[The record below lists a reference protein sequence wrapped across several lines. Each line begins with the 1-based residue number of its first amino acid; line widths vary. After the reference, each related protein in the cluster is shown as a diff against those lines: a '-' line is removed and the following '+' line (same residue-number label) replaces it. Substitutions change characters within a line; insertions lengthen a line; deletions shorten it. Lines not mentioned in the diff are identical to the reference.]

1 MGARVTRVFRNYNLE
16 NRVHRELS
24 KDKPRAAPRH
34 SVKLPPTASS
44 PQEVD
49 SLNQNNAPL
58 LDHLRSVYVE
68 SRDPAPAAAE
78 VSKDVTAGREQRRLL
93 KFSVPASPL
102 GLVELT
108 DVPIGKLTIAEAL
121 KAVGSHQH
129 QPQMWSP
136 EKIAQEYSLD
146 LKETKAL
153 LDFFVPF
160 KVEIIP
166 PKTKKTKQIKAS

>member
-1 MGARVTRVFRNYNLE
+1 MFF
-16 NRVHRELS
+16 
-24 KDKPRAAPRH
+24 
-34 SVKLPPTASS
+34 
-44 PQEVD
+44 PQ
-49 SLNQNNAPL
+49 
-58 LDHLRSVYVE
+58 
-68 SRDPAPAAAE
+68 

-121 KAVGSHQH
+121 KAMGSHQH
-129 QPQMWSP
+129 QPQTWSP

-166 PKTKKTKQIKAS
+166 PKTKKAKQIKAS

>member
-1 MGARVTRVFRNYNLE
+1 MFF
-16 NRVHRELS
+16 
-24 KDKPRAAPRH
+24 
-34 SVKLPPTASS
+34 
-44 PQEVD
+44 PQ
-49 SLNQNNAPL
+49 
-58 LDHLRSVYVE
+58 
-68 SRDPAPAAAE
+68 
-78 VSKDVTAGREQRRLL
+78 VSKDVTAGREQQRLL

-129 QPQMWSP
+129 QPQTWSP